1 MRCSAKILLWARLPA
16 TRYSVFIRLQISVGI
31 TSPPPKLRRTWARHS
46 ALIEIDCCTAAAAA
60 AAAWQLGHHAGA
72 VVFQS
77 AKCWAALIR
86 HNRILSLNWEPTAPL
101 LPLRP
106 LHQTRV
112 AAAHGQLETSQSLY
126 GRYSTLHGGCR
137 IISTPQTDLYFNNQY
152 TCTTVFYQIHNRE
165 REKYRWGPVDRA
177 RIRAP
182 LTMKQYFR
190 ISWIPSW
197 TISERCLLLWPN
209 IDRIG
214 QLPAIGHWS
223 INRMANNDRRS
234 KRFQS
239 NCCCL
244 INVFFCMTSVMQ
256 IACVCVP
263 MWCRC
268 GRISH
273 HPPAWCECAVML
285 KAAIA
290 YICRKK
296 VETFML
302 FETLCGVRI
311 YINNNTIYMI
321 IAMHNAQR
329 IYSVCYVFMLTAWC
343 TTSLACNL
351 TALYFLCEFVSC
363 GLLCM

>member
-1 MRCSAKILLWARLPA
+1 MGCSAKILLWARLPA

-106 LHQTRV
+106 LHQPRV
-112 AAAHGQLETSQSLY
+112 AAAHGQLETLQSLY

-137 IISTPQTDLYFNNQY
+137 IISTPQTDLYFNHQY

-197 TISERCLLLWPN
+197 TIPSDVFCCGPTLIVLDSCPPLDIGRLTEWPTMTGVQN
-209 IDRIG
+209 VSNRI
-214 QLPAIGHWS
+214 AVAS
-223 INRMANNDRRS
+223 SM
-234 KRFQS
+234 
-239 NCCCL
+239 
-244 INVFFCMTSVMQ
+244 FFFVWRVLCKSLV
-256 IACVCVP
+256 CVCQCDADAVV
-263 MWCRC
+263 
-268 GRISH
+268 SH
-273 HPPAWCECAVML
+273 IIHRHDVSALLCSKPRSHTYAENKSKHLCYLKHCAVF
-285 KAAIA
+285 AFI
-290 YICRKK
+290 
-296 VETFML
+296 
-302 FETLCGVRI
+302 
-311 YINNNTIYMI
+311 
-321 IAMHNAQR
+321 
-329 IYSVCYVFMLTAWC
+329 
-343 TTSLACNL
+343 
-351 TALYFLCEFVSC
+351 
-363 GLLCM
+363 